1 MAEEP
6 GAISRVQQNAVD
18 HLLRVGINGFGPF
31 KGAEQMALEAL
42 DKGLT
47 REAAVKHLIRAHV
60 AAAGVQGF
68 ATNIG
73 GLITLPVT
81 LPANLTASYLVQTHL
96 IASIAAV
103 HGHDLES
110 EDVQTAILVC
120 LLGNAGTEVLK
131 KAGIKVGTKLTMS
144 LIKKIP
150 EQLIREINKR
160 IGFTLLAKYGTTKA
174 TVTLAKGVPLVGG
187 VIGGT
192 FDAVATGAVGAFASR
207 FFTERDDPPAVVDGT
222 VVEGEVVD
230 GEPADGELADGR
242 GADGKVADARE

>member
-1 MAEEP
+1 MVDEP
-6 GAISRVQQNAVD
+6 GAITRVQQNAVD

-31 KGAEQMALEAL
+31 KSARQMAAEAL

-47 REAAVKHLIRAHV
+47 PEEAIKHLIRTHV

-110 EDVQTAILVC
+110 DEVQTAILVC
-120 LLGNAGTEVLK
+120 LLGNAGTELLK
-131 KAGIKVGTKLTMS
+131 KAGIKVGSKLTMN
-144 LIKKIP
+144 LIERIP
-150 EQLIREINKR
+150 AQLIREVNKR
-160 IGFTLLAKYGTTKA
+160 VGFTLLAKYGTSKA
-174 TVTLAKGVPLVGG
+174 AVTLAKGVPLVGG

-192 FDAVATGAVGAFASR
+192 FDAVTTRAVGAFASR
-207 FFTERDDPPAVVDGT
+207 FFTERDEPPAIVEGT
-222 VVEGEVVD
+222 VIEGEIVD
-230 GEPADGELADGR
+230 IAE
-242 GADGKVADARE
+242 

>member
-1 MAEEP
+1 MVDEP
-6 GAISRVQQNAVD
+6 GAITRVQQNAVD
-18 HLLRVGINGFGPF
+18 HLLKVGINGFGPF
-31 KGAEQMALEAL
+31 KGARQMAAEAL

-47 REAAVKHLIRAHV
+47 PEEAIKHLIRTHV

-103 HGHDLES
+103 HGHDLDSDE
-110 EDVQTAILVC
+110 VQTAILVC

-131 KAGIKVGTKLTMS
+131 KAGIKVGAKLTMN
-144 LIKKIP
+144 LIERIP
-150 EQLIREINKR
+150 AQLIREINKR
-160 IGFTLLAKYGTTKA
+160 VGFTLLAKYGTTKA
-174 TVTLAKGVPLVGG
+174 TVTLAKGVPIVGG

-192 FDAVATGAVGAFASR
+192 FDAVTTRAVGAFAAR
-207 FFTERDDPPAVVDGT
+207 FFTEREELPAVVEGT
-222 VVEGEVVD
+222 VIEGEVVD
-230 GEPADGELADGR
+230 VSD
-242 GADGKVADARE
+242 

>member
-1 MAEEP
+1 MVDEP
-6 GAISRVQQNAVD
+6 GAITRVQQNAVD

-31 KGAEQMALEAL
+31 KSARQMAVEAL

-47 REAAVKHLIRAHV
+47 PEEAIKHLIRTHV

-103 HGHDLES
+103 HGHDLDSDE
-110 EDVQTAILVC
+110 VQTAILVC
-120 LLGNAGTEVLK
+120 LLGNAGTELLK
-131 KAGIKVGTKLTMS
+131 KAGIKVGSKLTMN
-144 LIKKIP
+144 LIERIP
-150 EQLIREINKR
+150 AQLIREVNKR
-160 IGFTLLAKYGTTKA
+160 VGFTLLAKYGTSKA

-192 FDAVATGAVGAFASR
+192 FDAVTTRAVGAFASR
-207 FFTERDDPPAVVDGT
+207 FFTNHDEPPAIVEGT
-222 VVEGEVVD
+222 VIEGEIVD
-230 GEPADGELADGR
+230 IAE
-242 GADGKVADARE
+242 

>member
-1 MAEEP
+1 MVDEP
-6 GAISRVQQNAVD
+6 GAITRVQQSAVD

-31 KGAEQMALEAL
+31 KGARQMAVEAL

-47 REAAVKHLIRAHV
+47 PEEAIKHLIRTHV

-68 ATNIG
+68 ATNVG

-103 HGHDLES
+103 HGHDLDSDE
-110 EDVQTAILVC
+110 VQTAILVC
-120 LLGNAGTEVLK
+120 LLGNAGTELLK
-131 KAGIKVGTKLTMS
+131 KAGIRVGAKLTMN
-144 LIKKIP
+144 LIERIP
-150 EQLIREINKR
+150 AQLIREINKR
-160 IGFTLLAKYGTTKA
+160 VGFTLLAKYGTSKA

-192 FDAVATGAVGAFASR
+192 FDAVTTRAVGAFAAR
-207 FFTERDDPPAVVDGT
+207 FFTEHEDAPAVVDGT
-222 VVEGEVVD
+222 VID
-230 GEPADGELADGR
+230 GEIVSIVEN
-242 GADGKVADARE
+242 RE

>member
-1 MAEEP
+1 MADEP
-6 GAISRVQQNAVD
+6 GAITRVQQNAVD
-18 HLLRVGINGFGPF
+18 HLLRVGVNGFGPF
-31 KGAEQMALEAL
+31 KGARQMAVEAL

-47 REAAVKHLIRAHV
+47 PEEAIKHLIRTHV

-68 ATNIG
+68 ATNVG

-110 EDVQTAILVC
+110 DEVQTAILVC
-120 LLGNAGTEVLK
+120 LLGNAGGELLK
-131 KAGIKVGTKLTMS
+131 KAGIKVGAKLTMD
-144 LIKKIP
+144 LIERIP
-150 EQLIREINKR
+150 AQLIREVNKR
-160 IGFTLLAKYGTTKA
+160 VGFTLLAKYGAGKA

-192 FDAVATGAVGAFASR
+192 FDAVTTRAVGTFASR
-207 FFTERDDPPAVVDGT
+207 FFTRPEAPPAVVDGS
-222 VVEGEVVD
+222 VIEGEIVSIV
-230 GEPADGELADGR
+230 ES
-242 GADGKVADARE
+242 RE

>member
-1 MAEEP
+1 MVDEP
-6 GAISRVQQNAVD
+6 GAITKVQQNAVD

-31 KGAEQMALEAL
+31 KSARQMAAEAL

-47 REAAVKHLIRAHV
+47 PEEAIKHLIRTHV

-110 EDVQTAILVC
+110 DEVQTAILVC
-120 LLGNAGTEVLK
+120 LLGNAGTELLK
-131 KAGIKVGTKLTMS
+131 KAGIKVGSKLTMN
-144 LIKKIP
+144 LIERIP
-150 EQLIREINKR
+150 AQLIREVNKR
-160 IGFTLLAKYGTTKA
+160 VGFTLLAKYGTSKA
-174 TVTLAKGVPLVGG
+174 AVTLAKGVPLVGG

-192 FDAVATGAVGAFASR
+192 FDAVTTRAVGAFASR
-207 FFTERDDPPAVVDGT
+207 FFTGRDEPPAIVEGT
-222 VVEGEVVD
+222 VIEGEIVD
-230 GEPADGELADGR
+230 IAE
-242 GADGKVADARE
+242 

>member
-1 MAEEP
+1 MVDEP
-6 GAISRVQQNAVD
+6 GAITRVQQNAVD
-18 HLLRVGINGFGPF
+18 HLLKVGINGFGPF
-31 KGAEQMALEAL
+31 KGAQQMATEAL

-47 REAAVKHLIRAHV
+47 PQEAIKHLIRTHV

-103 HGHDLES
+103 HGHDLDSDE
-110 EDVQTAILVC
+110 VQTAILVC
-120 LLGNAGTEVLK
+120 LLGNAGTELLK
-131 KAGIKVGTKLTMS
+131 KAGIKVGSKLTMN
-144 LIKKIP
+144 LIERIP
-150 EQLIREINKR
+150 VQLIREINKR
-160 IGFTLLAKYGTTKA
+160 VGFTLLAKYGTSKA

-192 FDAVATGAVGAFASR
+192 FDAVTTRAVGAFASR
-207 FFTERDDPPAVVDGT
+207 FFTEREELPAVVEGT
-222 VVEGEVVD
+222 FIEGEVVD
-230 GEPADGELADGR
+230 ISE
-242 GADGKVADARE
+242 

>member
-47 REAAVKHLIRAHV
+47 RQEAVKHLIRTHV

-68 ATNIG
+68 ATNVG
-73 GLITLPVT
+73 GLITLPVA
-81 LPANLTASYLVQTHL
+81 LPANLTAAYLVQTHL

-131 KAGIKVGTKLTMS
+131 KAGIKAGAKLTMN
-144 LIKKIP
+144 LIRKIP

-192 FDAVATGAVGAFASR
+192 FDAVTTRAVGAFAAR
-207 FFTERDDPPAVVDGT
+207 FFTEREDAPAVVDGD
-222 VVEGEVVD
+222 VIDGEVVEIGD
-230 GEPADGELADGR
+230 
-242 GADGKVADARE
+242 

>member
-1 MAEEP
+1 MVDEP
-6 GAISRVQQNAVD
+6 GAITRVQQNAVD

-31 KGAEQMALEAL
+31 KGARQMAAEAL

-47 REAAVKHLIRAHV
+47 PEEAIKHLIRTHV

-110 EDVQTAILVC
+110 DEVQTAILVC
-120 LLGNAGTEVLK
+120 LLGNAGTELLK
-131 KAGIKVGTKLTMS
+131 KAGIKVGSKLTMN
-144 LIKKIP
+144 LIERIP
-150 EQLIREINKR
+150 AQLIREINKR
-160 IGFTLLAKYGTTKA
+160 VGFTLLAKYGTGKA

-192 FDAVATGAVGAFASR
+192 FDAVTTRAVGAFASR
-207 FFTERDDPPAVVDGT
+207 FFTDHDEPPAVVEGT
-222 VVEGEVVD
+222 VIEGGTVD
-230 GEPADGELADGR
+230 
-242 GADGKVADARE
+242 VRE

>member
-1 MAEEP
+1 MVDEP
-6 GAISRVQQNAVD
+6 GAITRVQQNAVD
-18 HLLRVGINGFGPF
+18 HLLKVGINGFGPF
-31 KGAEQMALEAL
+31 KSAQQMAAEAL

-47 REAAVKHLIRAHV
+47 PQEAIKHLIRTHV

-103 HGHDLES
+103 HGHDLDSDE
-110 EDVQTAILVC
+110 VQTAILVC
-120 LLGNAGTEVLK
+120 LLGNAGTELLK
-131 KAGIKVGTKLTMS
+131 KAGIKVGSKLTMN
-144 LIKKIP
+144 LIERIP
-150 EQLIREINKR
+150 VQLIREINKR
-160 IGFTLLAKYGTTKA
+160 VGFTLLAKYGTSKA

-192 FDAVATGAVGAFASR
+192 FDAVTTRAVGAFAAR
-207 FFTERDDPPAVVDGT
+207 FFTEREDLPAVVEGT
-222 VVEGEVVD
+222 FIEGEVVD
-230 GEPADGELADGR
+230 ISE
-242 GADGKVADARE
+242 

>member
-1 MAEEP
+1 MVDEP
-6 GAISRVQQNAVD
+6 GAITKVQQNAVD

-31 KGAEQMALEAL
+31 KSARQMAAEAL

-47 REAAVKHLIRAHV
+47 PEEAIKHLIRTHV

-110 EDVQTAILVC
+110 DEVQTAILVC
-120 LLGNAGTEVLK
+120 LLGNAGTELLK
-131 KAGIKVGTKLTMS
+131 KAGIKVGSKLTMN
-144 LIKKIP
+144 LIERIP
-150 EQLIREINKR
+150 AQLIREVNKR
-160 IGFTLLAKYGTTKA
+160 VCFTLLAKYGTSKA
-174 TVTLAKGVPLVGG
+174 AVTLAKGVPLVGG

-192 FDAVATGAVGAFASR
+192 FDAVTTRAVGAFASR
-207 FFTERDDPPAVVDGT
+207 FFTGRDEPPAIVEGT
-222 VVEGEVVD
+222 VIEGEIVD
-230 GEPADGELADGR
+230 IAE
-242 GADGKVADARE
+242 